1 MQLQANNQPQPHE
14 VQEQLDS
21 IRSITAVLASSEL
34 DLQGKMGKSL
44 ELLLPRIK
52 AGQGSIMLKQREA
65 KNRFRIASSTRQ
77 DLVGQSLELAVGS
90 VSDYVSRT
98 QEPLLVQ
105 DINQDSRFIKR
116 GKNYATASFL
126 AVPLLYSP
134 KQELLGIINASD
146 RLDNLQFQ
154 PSDLE
159 LLIDY
164 ASWLTPWIHNSL
176 ILEELRQ
183 ERDKYQSLSR
193 ELELK
198 QKELLINSQERA
210 ELVEMVVHDFKSPLS
225 AIISNLDLLQY
236 MGLESKEKSV
246 VSTARNGAENLL
258 EMINEFL
265 QMARLDSWQK
275 QGQSLQSIS
284 LQEVLDQVLEEH
296 AGLLQEKNIALEDHT
311 EQGLKVIAE
320 KGLLKHLL
328 QNLISNA
335 IKYTQAQGQV
345 QICGKLSKARRSLDP
360 YPYVVTVCIQDNGI
374 GVPEEIKSKIF
385 KKFNRRE
392 DQELDS
398 KIQGS
403 GIGLFICHRIVT
415 MLQGDIWV
423 EDVQPQ
429 GSRFCFTLFS
439 NQE

>member
-1 MQLQANNQPQPHE
+1 MYLSEGQSLSGL
-14 VQEQLDS
+14 QEQLNC
-21 IRSITAVLASSEL
+21 IRNITAVLASAEL
-34 DLQGKMGKSL
+34 GLQGKMGKSL
-44 ELLLPRIK
+44 ELLLPRIR
-52 AGQGSIMLKQREA
+52 AGQGSIMLRDRMDPGKF
-65 KNRFRIASSTRQ
+65 KIAASTRPG
-77 DLVGQSLELAVGS
+77 LVGQSLQLVKGS
-90 VSDYVSRT
+90 VSEHVLRT
-98 QEPLLVQ
+98 KQPLLVQ
-105 DINQDSRFIKR
+105 DISRDNRFAQR
-116 GKNYATASFL
+116 RKNYATDSFL
-126 AVPLLYSP
+126 AVPLLFAP
-134 KQELLGIINASD
+134 DQDVLGIINATD
-146 RLDNLQFQ
+146 RLNNEHFQ
-154 PSDLE
+154 QSDLQ
-159 LLIDY
+159 LLLDY
-164 ASWLTPWIHNSL
+164 ASWLTPWVQNSL

-183 ERDKYQSLSR
+183 ERDNYHSLSR

-198 QKELLINSQERA
+198 QKELLLNSQERA

-236 MGLESKEKSV
+236 MGMKDKEKSV

-296 AGLLQEKNIALEDHT
+296 AGLLQEKNIVLQDQT
-311 EQGLKVIAE
+311 EQGLKVVAE
-320 KGLLKHLL
+320 KNLLKHLL

-345 QICGKLSKARRSLDP
+345 QICGKLAKARRSLDP
-360 YPYVVTVCIQDNGI
+360 YPYVVTVCIQDNGL

-385 KKFNRRE
+385 KKFNRRG

-439 NQE
+439 SQE